1 MLQEMI
7 IECSGLFPRA
17 LLEAASHVVGRPI
30 FIAIH
35 LLFGFKQS

>member
-1 MLQEMI
+1 MLQETI

-35 LLFGFKQS
+35 LFFWSKQS